1 MAQRQIVYLNTP
13 ETICQI
19 RKKRVRGF
27 FMTAPDLKWMSVQI
41 LTVVAI
47 MMRKLAAAVCAAE
60 MIHQRKAKKTNAR
73 KHATL
78 LTFHF
83 YCSVA

>member
-19 RKKRVRGF
+19 RN
-27 FMTAPDLKWMSVQI
+27 APDLKWMSVQI
-41 LTVVAI
+41 RTVVAI